1 MPTRDSDPGCNS
13 KKMHIGNDFVTI
25 VYNDSQQAVKFG
37 RIKVRYPFAPKY
49 KKTQVWRTGSREPS
63 ISRFLFFSFLFF
75 SFLFFSFLFFP
86 FFFPIKFPGICTI
99 YYVLS
104 FSFRRQGQFN
114 FAEVLIKPL
123 DNASNMVTVRF
134 KDELKEL
141 LSDTGTRV
149 ISDNN
154 LPRLVRQLVVHINVS
169 II

>member
-1 MPTRDSDPGCNS
+1 
-13 KKMHIGNDFVTI
+13 MHLNIKRLRFGELALGNLLLD
-25 VYNDSQQAVKFG
+25 A
-37 RIKVRYPFAPKY
+37 
-49 KKTQVWRTGSREPS
+49 
-63 ISRFLFFSFLFF
+63 FF

-99 YYVLS
+99 YALS

>member
-1 MPTRDSDPGCNS
+1 
-13 KKMHIGNDFVTI
+13 MHLNIKRLRFGELALGNLLLD
-25 VYNDSQQAVKFG
+25 A
-37 RIKVRYPFAPKY
+37 
-49 KKTQVWRTGSREPS
+49 
-63 ISRFLFFSFLFF
+63 FFSFL
-75 SFLFFSFLFFP
+75 S

-141 LSDTGTRV
+141 LADTGTRV

-169 II
+169 IT

>member
-1 MPTRDSDPGCNS
+1 MRR
-13 KKMHIGNDFVTI
+13 FL
-25 VYNDSQQAVKFG
+25 F
-37 RIKVRYPFAPKY
+37 
-49 KKTQVWRTGSREPS
+49 
-63 ISRFLFFSFLFF
+63 FLFFSFL
-75 SFLFFSFLFFP
+75 

-99 YYVLS
+99 YYALS

-154 LPRLVRQLVVHINVS
+154 LPRLVRQLVVHINLS

>member
-1 MPTRDSDPGCNS
+1 
-13 KKMHIGNDFVTI
+13 MHLNIKRLRFGELALGNLLLD
-25 VYNDSQQAVKFG
+25 A
-37 RIKVRYPFAPKY
+37 
-49 KKTQVWRTGSREPS
+49 
-63 ISRFLFFSFLFF
+63 FFSFL
-75 SFLFFSFLFFP
+75 S

-99 YYVLS
+99 YALS

-169 II
+169 IT

>member
-1 MPTRDSDPGCNS
+1 
-13 KKMHIGNDFVTI
+13 MHLNIKRLRFGELALGNLLLD
-25 VYNDSQQAVKFG
+25 A
-37 RIKVRYPFAPKY
+37 
-49 KKTQVWRTGSREPS
+49 
-63 ISRFLFFSFLFF
+63 
-75 SFLFFSFLFFP
+75 FFSFLFFP

-99 YYVLS
+99 YALS

>member
-1 MPTRDSDPGCNS
+1 
-13 KKMHIGNDFVTI
+13 MHLNIKRLRFGELALGNLLLDAFFSVI
-25 VYNDSQQAVKFG
+25 
-37 RIKVRYPFAPKY
+37 
-49 KKTQVWRTGSREPS
+49 
-63 ISRFLFFSFLFF
+63 FFSFL
-75 SFLFFSFLFFP
+75 

-99 YYVLS
+99 YYALS